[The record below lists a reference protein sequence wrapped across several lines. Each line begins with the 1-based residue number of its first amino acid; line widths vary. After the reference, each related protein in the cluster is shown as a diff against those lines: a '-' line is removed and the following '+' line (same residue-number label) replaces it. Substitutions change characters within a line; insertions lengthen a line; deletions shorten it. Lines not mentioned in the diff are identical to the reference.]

1 MARGTGRRGRGRGG
15 RGGGRG
21 RGGGGGAAVAAAA
34 VSSVTQMPNGEAEIE
49 QSRVV
54 GEVEVSSQSDLGVES
69 EVAVGIAASTDF
81 QPVVE
86 TVTTLGIDTTTT
98 TTDVETR
105 KIGKDM
111 ITHDGGGDDDASGIL
126 VEAAAECSSSQE
138 KNESQSSGADLLR
151 LNEATPAPPG
161 VLEEEATKTLLLSA
175 EVEEKIECLNN
186 NNNNNNGMEGK
197 ALNLNSSTVVVFEDV
212 FVLGNQ
218 ERVDAAIIATE
229 EEEEEE
235 LVSDFHE
242 VQQGIMQQQQ
252 QIATNC
258 GEDGILPGVSMD
270 LDPVVVGGTET
281 FSVEE
286 ELVADVATEEVSN
299 VPVTQMA
306 DDTSNSEVIIAVPN
320 EAGNMEVVELE
331 AEEEKKN
338 HELEESSIP
347 ASSKIEGAL
356 EQPLEQPDKEFVGG
370 VADLIGDAIGEDKD
384 GEDKNGEANDGG
396 KDIGGEGG
404 EFDAEAQHSLPVSE
418 RRKHKR
424 LEVFVGGL
432 DKDTTEEDLKSLFQQ
447 VGDVVEVRLMRNS
460 QTGKNKGY
468 AFIRY
473 ATTAMAKRAAEELQH
488 IEING
493 RPCGVLPSEENDTL
507 FLGNIS
513 KSWKKEMVLD
523 ALRDMGINNIE
534 ELTLME
540 DPQLEGVNRG
550 FSFIEFST
558 HKEAL
563 KAFRRLQQTDAT
575 FGTDRS
581 AKVAWAQPLNEPDEE
596 TMSQVKSVFV
606 DGMPPA
612 WDEEKVREHFGKFG
626 EIDRIVLAR
635 NMSAAKR
642 KDFGFVNYVE
652 REAAMACI
660 DAISTSGIV
669 DGEIKIKMKVML
681 AKPQVKSK
689 PAKGGVRGGYP
700 LGFKGDHRVGSVPA
714 QPGRGG
720 ETNGPFQVVATIGG
734 AAGGTSGPPTKGIGT
749 GRNKARAK
757 QMAAADVLEKI
768 MEKVPES
775 EFIKPGQSRQR
786 FGERDH
792 PGRKTR
798 GGRGRFGGEGNS
810 YRVRGRSSE
819 GWHAVAEAY
828 NTAYVGSYGMGLEK
842 SRRHSGNDSIH
853 FGGSGSVR
861 GGYPNNPNT
870 IPLYKNDF
878 GGRGRGQVG
887 YGDRHDERRGYNS
900 FRAAH
905 GRGSLPTQ
913 SETYAERYDRVQGG
927 RGYVGG
933 GYGGRRDYDYMV
945 SGGGDIGGGGY
956 AVTPQQIP
964 SAIGGFTVP
973 GAGQQTYY

>member
-1 MARGTGRRGRGRGG
+1 MARGTARRGRGRGG

-21 RGGGGGAAVAAAA
+21 RGGAAAAAVAAAA
-34 VSSVTQMPNGEAEIE
+34 VSSVTQVPNGEAEIE

-54 GEVEVSSQSDLGVES
+54 GEVEVSSQSDLVVES
-69 EVAVGIAASTDF
+69 EVAV
-81 QPVVE
+81 
-86 TVTTLGIDTTTT
+86 
-98 TTDVETR
+98 
-105 KIGKDM
+105 
-111 ITHDGGGDDDASGIL
+111 
-126 VEAAAECSSSQE
+126 
-138 KNESQSSGADLLR
+138 
-151 LNEATPAPPG
+151 G
-161 VLEEEATKTLLLSA
+161 VLEEEATKTLLVSA
-175 EVEEKIECLNN
+175 EVEEKMEYL
-186 NNNNNNGMEGK
+186 NNNNNGMEGK
-197 ALNLNSSTVVVFEDV
+197 ALNLNSSTVVAFEDV

-218 ERVDAAIIATE
+218 ERVDAVIIATE

-242 VQQGIMQQQQ
+242 VQQGIQQQQQQ
-252 QIATNC
+252 QIATN
-258 GEDGILPGVSMD
+258 S
-270 LDPVVVGGTET
+270 
-281 FSVEE
+281 
-286 ELVADVATEEVSN
+286 
-299 VPVTQMA
+299 
-306 DDTSNSEVIIAVPN
+306 VPN
-320 EAGNMEVVELE
+320 EAGNMEEVELE

-338 HELEESSIP
+338 HELDESSIP

-356 EQPLEQPDKEFVGG
+356 EQPLEQPLGQPDKEFVGG

-432 DKDTTEEDLKSLFQQ
+432 DKDTTEEDLKRLFQQ

-660 DAISTSGIV
+660 DAISNSGIV

-720 ETNGPFQVVATIGG
+720 G
-734 AAGGTSGPPTKGIGT
+734 
-749 GRNKARAK
+749 
-757 QMAAADVLEKI
+757 
-768 MEKVPES
+768 
-775 EFIKPGQSRQR
+775 
-786 FGERDH
+786 
-792 PGRKTR
+792 
-798 GGRGRFGGEGNS
+798 GGRG
-810 YRVRGRSSE
+810 
-819 GWHAVAEAY
+819 
-828 NTAYVGSYGMGLEK
+828 GMHDGM
-842 SRRHSGNDSIH
+842 
-853 FGGSGSVR
+853 
-861 GGYPNNPNT
+861 
-870 IPLYKNDF
+870 
-878 GGRGRGQVG
+878 
-887 YGDRHDERRGYNS
+887 HDERRGYNS

-933 GYGGRRDYDYMV
+933 GYGGRREYDYMV
-945 SGGGDIGGGGY
+945 SGGGDIGGGGVGVGHSGRDHIPAALVYGGHDRPLHERYGGSVRDYEGPGIKRSYSAMEEEAKNFESQRGIPRARLEAPEPVPSQSVGVGQFGGATMYADASRFVRLQPCLLLVSKGASVGRLPDQQQYTPYAVPQAVSVGHGVGQPQYLPLQHVSSQQLSTQHVSSQHVSTQQASMSGMMVGGQQHMPSPQASIPGSSIGGQVEGGTPYSIYDAAPQPTVGLQTTAPQHQATHNFATGYAPTSYGYATGYTPATAYTTSAGYTLSQEYMGVAAALPAQEVNAATSYPTQSAYTAQY

-964 SAIGGFTVP
+964 SAISGFTVP